1 MIEESRFLR
10 GDVWYYEPSIK
21 TETEGIINGNR
32 PVVIISNNKFNKYS
46 PVVNILPITSQSKS
60 SPVHIDVTIKH
71 KSQIQCEQICTVN
84 KCDLKEF
91 VTTINNRKLQEV
103 DRKLLYQLSLV
114 SISKNKNISEI
125 VEVEL

>member
-1 MIEESRFLR
+1 MYEEVKYAR

-21 TETEGIINGNR
+21 TETEGIISGNR
-32 PVVIISNNKFNKYS
+32 PVLIVSNNKFNKYS
-46 PVVNILPITSQSKS
+46 PVVNILPITSQPKS

-91 VTTINNRKLQEV
+91 VTTISSRKMQEV
-103 DRKLLYQLSLV
+103 DRKLLYQLYLV
-114 SISKNKNISEI
+114 SYKNKNISEI

>member
-1 MIEESRFLR
+1 MIEKSKFLR

-21 TETEGIINGNR
+21 TETEGIISGNR
-32 PVVIISNNKFNKYS
+32 PVLIISNNKFNRYS
-46 PVVNILPITSQSKS
+46 PVVNILPITSQQKT

-71 KSQIQCEQICTVN
+71 KSQIQCEQISTIN

-91 VTTINNRKLQEV
+91 VTTISSRKMQEV
-103 DRKLLYQLSLV
+103 DRKLLYQLYLV
-114 SISKNKNISEI
+114 SVKNKNISEI